1 MNRNLTQAA
10 AVLGIKPR
18 ALRMQLRER
27 GIITA
32 AGTLAAP
39 YVGQGNLYM
48 DPRSR
53 WNRTLNTYSHYA
65 VLMATER
72 GISWL
77 AALLGITVTVTREQ
91 ERAA

>member
-27 GIITA
+27 GVITA
-32 AGTLAAP
+32 DGTLAAP
-39 YVGQGNLYM
+39 YVGKGHLYM

-53 WNRTLNTYSHYA
+53 WNPSINTYSHYA

-72 GISWL
+72 GIGWL
-77 AALLGITVTVTREQ
+77 AELLGITVTVTRQQ